1 MNQWFKRIS
10 CILLIALIV
19 TLHSGFVA
27 TEPAV
32 ASNPIQV
39 AEKLLSNKQLI
50 RDAKRFL
57 DMTPEKFCTAYSDW
71 ANGIDNTAWAVIEEG
86 AAATATVTGAISSA
100 SAAGAGALSG
110 YAGIASAVSQLGL
123 GGLTSAAAGMM
134 GSSATGAAA
143 TSVVTSA
150 VGGPIVMGALIVG
163 GTGAAAF
170 GTYKAGEFAAE
181 KLGDIAEAYC
191 ISLSEARYIR

>member
-1 MNQWFKRIS
+1 LF
-10 CILLIALIV
+10 IALIV
-19 TLHSGFVA
+19 TLNFGFVA
-27 TEPAV
+27 TEPAM

-39 AEKLLSNKQLI
+39 AKKLLSNKQLI

-57 DMTPEKFCTAYSDW
+57 DMTPDKFCAAYSDW
-71 ANGIDNTAWAVIEEG
+71 ENGVDNAAWTVIPEG
-86 AAATATVTGAISSA
+86 AAATTTVTGAIPLA
-100 SAAGAGALSG
+100 STAGAGALSG

-123 GGLTSAAAGMM
+123 GGLTSTIAGMM

-143 TSVVTSA
+143 TAVVTSA
-150 VGGPIVMGALIVG
+150 VGGPIAMGALIVG

-181 KLGDIAEAYC
+181 KLGDIAKAYC
-191 ISLSEARYIR
+191 ILLASDSYRR